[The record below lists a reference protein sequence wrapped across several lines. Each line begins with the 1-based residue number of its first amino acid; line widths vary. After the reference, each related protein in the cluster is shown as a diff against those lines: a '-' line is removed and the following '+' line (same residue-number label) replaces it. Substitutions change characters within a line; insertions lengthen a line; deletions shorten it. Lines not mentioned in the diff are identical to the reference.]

1 MEHSNKAKE
10 RSATRLVAGW
20 VSLLSILC
28 HLRLNLCSGGVRG
41 IVELCVLRQIERHV
55 GYGIAIHELFDLVV
69 GTSTG
74 SSKSLLPSSV
84 HISQVKVASWLWVYF
99 TSVGRRT
106 MPSTGSGH

>member
-1 MEHSNKAKE
+1 MGKSII
-10 RSATRLVAGW
+10 T
-20 VSLLSILC
+20 LLS
-28 HLRLNLCSGGVRG
+28 HPRLIVHSGGVRG

-74 SSKSLLPSSV
+74 LSQSSPPSSV
-84 HISQVKVASWLWVYF
+84 HDSLVKVASWLLVYS
-99 TSVGRRT
+99 TSVGQQT